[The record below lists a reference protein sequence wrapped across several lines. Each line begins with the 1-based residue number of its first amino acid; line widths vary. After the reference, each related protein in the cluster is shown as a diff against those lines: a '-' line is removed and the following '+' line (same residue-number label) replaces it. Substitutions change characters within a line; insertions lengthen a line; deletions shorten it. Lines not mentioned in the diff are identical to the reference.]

1 MNQAQLIRH
10 LYLVR
15 KCQFVGQILLLAAL
29 FDAASFCKVDSSFSY
44 PYTVIVVVKYSVAML
59 LTEGF
64 LARIPVG

>member
-1 MNQAQLIRH
+1 MSQAQHIRH
-10 LYLVR
+10 LYLMR
-15 KCQFVGQILLLAAL
+15 NCQVVGQTLVLAAL
-29 FDAASFCKVDSSFSY
+29 FDAASFCKVDSSFPY